1 MFRQLA
7 PPSIVFSSL
16 CLLLVAGCGG
26 GGGSSAVVATVS
38 NNAPTNTPLANP
50 ATTTPTV
57 AVPVVAPVV
66 PTTALTLDLKNATT
80 ASTLAAV
87 IIDQLTPPNVNSIR
101 TSNYNK
107 QVNDNRPYDEALC
120 AAVNSGCEVIF
131 SAGPIVTVGDYMR
144 SIWTQLQSG
153 DKELRET
160 KNGEREERTTA
171 ITGNA
176 SDASLQFTVEQQTTE
191 RTTTIFDRP
200 FNTVNNLE
208 KLYAVTDLD
217 FYQLR
222 KYRHEGFSTATE
234 TDDIDYLD
242 IDVIDLSSGSANGQ
256 VVSRTKISSIA
267 CSQLKN
273 ALTTCSKTDGT
284 FSGNYIQLGTF
295 NITVKLL
302 TLLQFDAITND
313 PIAGSILLSQGN
325 DKVTLAFSR
334 GADSSS
340 QVKVTDATGAA
351 QTLTFLA
358 LKSLAAN
365 LF

>member
-7 PPSIVFSSL
+7 PPSIVFSTL

-26 GGGSSAVVATVS
+26 GGGSSAVVATVPNNTPS
-38 NNAPTNTPLANP
+38 NTATNAPA
-50 ATTTPTV
+50 V

-66 PTTALTLDLKNATT
+66 PTAALTLDLKNATT
-80 ASTLAAV
+80 ASTIAAV
-87 IIDQLTPPNVNSIR
+87 IIDQLTPPNFNSIR
-101 TSNYNK
+101 ASNYNK

-131 SAGPIVTVGDYMR
+131 SAGPIVTVGDYIR
-144 SIWTQLQSG
+144 SIWTQRQSG
-153 DKELRET
+153 DDDLRET

-176 SDASLQFTVEQQTTE
+176 GDASLRFTVEQQTNE

-208 KLYAVTDLD
+208 KLYAITDLD

-222 KYRHEGFSTATE
+222 KYRHEGFNTATE

-242 IDVIDLSSGSANGQ
+242 IDVRDVSNGSANGQ
-256 VVSRTKISSIA
+256 VVSRTKISSTA
-267 CSQLKN
+267 CSQLTN

-302 TLLQFDAITND
+302 TPLQFDATTND
-313 PIAGSILLSQGN
+313 PIAGSILLTQGN
-325 DKVTLAFSR
+325 QTVTLAFSR
-334 GADSSS
+334 SADSLS
-340 QVKVTDATGAA
+340 QVKVTDASGAA